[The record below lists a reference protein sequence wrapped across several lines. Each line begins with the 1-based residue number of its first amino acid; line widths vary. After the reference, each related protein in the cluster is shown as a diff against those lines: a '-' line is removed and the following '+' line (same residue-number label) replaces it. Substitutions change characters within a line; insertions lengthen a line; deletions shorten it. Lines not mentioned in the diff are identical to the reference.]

1 MVMSCLVIIAL
12 TGWSRLRSKRMSRL
26 VRMPTGRP
34 SAATTGSPE
43 ISWRFI
49 SSTAAASFCSG
60 PTVTGL
66 TTTPVSAFLTL
77 VTSSDWSA
85 MLMFLWTMP
94 MPPSRAIAI
103 AVAASVTV
111 SIADDTIGIASRMPG
126 VSCVLTSTSLGMTS
140 LSAGTSRTSSNV
152 SASRRCPSGSI
163 SGH

>member
-1 MVMSCLVIIAL
+1 MSC
-12 TGWSRLRSKRMSRL
+12 RR
-26 VRMPTGRP
+26 
-34 SAATTGSPE
+34 
-43 ISWRFI
+43 I

-77 VTSSDWSA
+77 VTSSDWSE

-94 MPPSRAIAI
+94 IPPSRAIAI

-111 SIADDTIGIASRMPG
+111 SMADDTIGIASRMPG
-126 VSCVLTSTSLGMTS
+126 VSCVRTSTSLGMTS

-152 SASRRCPSGSI
+152 RASRRCPSGSI